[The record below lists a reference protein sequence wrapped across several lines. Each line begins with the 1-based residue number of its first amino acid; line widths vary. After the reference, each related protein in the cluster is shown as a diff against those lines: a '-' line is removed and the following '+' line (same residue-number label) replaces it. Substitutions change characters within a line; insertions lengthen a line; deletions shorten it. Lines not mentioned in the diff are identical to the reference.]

1 MGSPGP
7 LWRNSPEAFQPL
19 AATAGDAAVS
29 KVNAGVGF
37 CAAKDRGILS
47 GARGA
52 FAQTQLGTH

>member
-1 MGSPGP
+1 MEKQ
-7 LWRNSPEAFQPL
+7 PEAFQPL

-47 GARGA
+47 GARGS